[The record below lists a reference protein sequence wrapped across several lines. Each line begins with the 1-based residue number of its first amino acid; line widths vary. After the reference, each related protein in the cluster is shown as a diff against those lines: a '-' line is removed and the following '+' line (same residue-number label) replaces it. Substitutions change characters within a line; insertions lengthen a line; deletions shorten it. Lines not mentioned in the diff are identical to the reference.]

1 MPATNPF
8 GKTGTGVIIADC
20 RLMIYDFKPKKINN
34 LKSKIPMSIIQEF
47 LRYNRQTI
55 LPEIGYEGQEKLKKT
70 KVLVIGAGGLGCPI
84 LQYIATAGVGFIGIM
99 DFDTIEI
106 HNLHRQ
112 VLYTENEIGQQKA
125 VVAKEIVSK
134 LNPLIEAVSINEKL
148 TLKNASKI
156 INQYDIIVD
165 GSDNFT
171 TRYLVN
177 DICVEL
183 NKPLVY
189 GSILKFEGQVAVFN
203 HNGSKNLRDLFP
215 EMPNPKDVPN
225 CNLNGV
231 LGTLPGI
238 IGTMMAH
245 ETLKLILE
253 LPTLKNELIL
263 FNTLN
268 WNFTKLNF

>member
-1 MPATNPF
+1 
-8 GKTGTGVIIADC
+8 
-20 RLMIYDFKPKKINN
+20 
-34 LKSKIPMSIIQEF
+34 MSIIKEF

-55 LPEIGYEGQEKLKKT
+55 LPEIGDEGQEKLKKAR
-70 KVLVIGAGGLGCPI
+70 VLVIGAGGLGCPI
-84 LQYIATAGVGFIGIM
+84 LQYIATAGVGFIGII

-112 VLYTENEIGQQKA
+112 ILYTENEIGREKA
-125 VVAKEIVSK
+125 IVAQEVVSK
-134 LNPLIEAVSINEKL
+134 LNPLIEVKSINEKL
-148 TLKNASKI
+148 TIENASQI
-156 INQYDIIVD
+156 IKQYDIIVD
-165 GSDNFT
+165 GSDNFA

-177 DICVEL
+177 DTCVQL
-183 NKPLVY
+183 NKPLIY

-203 HNGSKNLRDLFP
+203 HKGSKNLRDLFP
-215 EMPNPKDVPN
+215 EMPDPKDVPN

-253 LPTLKNELIL
+253 LPTLNNELVL
-263 FNTLN
+263 FNTVN
-268 WNFTKLNF
+268 WSFTKLNF

>member
-1 MPATNPF
+1 
-8 GKTGTGVIIADC
+8 
-20 RLMIYDFKPKKINN
+20 
-34 LKSKIPMSIIQEF
+34 MSIIQEF

-55 LPEIGYEGQEKLKKT
+55 LPEIGDEGQEKLKKA
-70 KVLVIGAGGLGCPI
+70 KVLVIGAGGLGCPV

-112 VLYTENEIGQQKA
+112 ILYTENEIGQEKSI
-125 VVAKEIVSK
+125 VAREVVSK
-134 LNPLIEAVSINEKL
+134 LNPLIEVIAIPEKL
-148 TLKNASKI
+148 TTENASEI
-156 INQYDIIVD
+156 IKDYDIIVD
-165 GSDNFT
+165 GSDNFK

-177 DICVEL
+177 DTCVSL
-183 NKPLVY
+183 KKTLVY
-189 GSILKFEGQVAVFN
+189 GSILKFEGQLAVFN

-215 EMPNPKDVPN
+215 EMPDPKEVPN

-245 ETLKLILE
+245 ETLKLVLE
-253 LPTLKNELIL
+253 LPTLRNELVL
-263 FNTLN
+263 FDTLD

>member
-1 MPATNPF
+1 
-8 GKTGTGVIIADC
+8 
-20 RLMIYDFKPKKINN
+20 
-34 LKSKIPMSIIQEF
+34 MSIIQEF

-55 LPEIGYEGQEKLKKT
+55 LPEIGDDGQEKLKKAR
-70 KVLVIGAGGLGCPI
+70 VLVIGAGGLGCPI

-112 VLYTENEIGQQKA
+112 ILYTENEIGQQKSI
-125 VVAKEIVSK
+125 VAQKVVSK
-134 LNPLIEAVSINEKL
+134 LNPLIESVAINEKL
-148 TLKNASKI
+148 TSENAAQI
-156 INQYDIIVD
+156 IEQFDIIVD
-165 GSDNFT
+165 GSDNFS

-177 DICVEL
+177 DTCTAL
-183 NKPLVY
+183 KKTLVY
-189 GSILKFEGQVAVFN
+189 GSILRFEGQIAVFN
-203 HNGSKNLRDLFP
+203 HMGSKNLRDLFP
-215 EMPNPKDVPN
+215 EMPDPKEVPN

-238 IGTMMAH
+238 IGNMMAH

-253 LPTLKNELIL
+253 LPSLKNELVI

-268 WNFTKLNF
+268 WSFTKLNF

>member
-1 MPATNPF
+1 
-8 GKTGTGVIIADC
+8 
-20 RLMIYDFKPKKINN
+20 
-34 LKSKIPMSIIQEF
+34 MSIIKEF
-47 LRYNRQTI
+47 LRYSRQTI
-55 LPEIGYEGQEKLKKT
+55 LPEIGDEGQEKLKKA

-84 LQYIATAGVGFIGIM
+84 LQYIASAGVGFIGIM

-112 VLYTENEIGQQKA
+112 ILYTESEIGQHKA
-125 VVAKEIVSK
+125 IVAQNIVSK
-134 LNPLIEAVSINEKL
+134 LNPLIQAEAIAEKL
-148 TLKNASKI
+148 TIENAARI
-156 INQYDIIVD
+156 IQQYDVIVD
-165 GSDNFT
+165 GSDNFA

-177 DICVEL
+177 DTCVDL

-215 EMPNPKDVPN
+215 EMPDPKYVPN
-225 CNLNGV
+225 CNINGV
-231 LGTLPGI
+231 LGSLPGI
-238 IGTMMAH
+238 IGTIMAH

-253 LPTLKNELIL
+253 LHFLKNELVL

-268 WNFTKLNF
+268 WSFTKLNF

>member
-1 MPATNPF
+1 MT
-8 GKTGTGVIIADC
+8 
-20 RLMIYDFKPKKINN
+20 
-34 LKSKIPMSIIQEF
+34 IIQEF

-55 LPEIGYEGQEKLKKT
+55 LPEIGDEGQEKLKKA
-70 KVLVIGAGGLGCPI
+70 KVLVIGAGGLGCPV
-84 LQYIATAGVGFIGIM
+84 LQYISTAGVGCIGII

-112 VLYTENEIGQQKA
+112 ILYTENQVGENKA
-125 VVAKEIVSK
+125 LVAKSVLEK
-134 LNPLIEAVSINEKL
+134 LNPLIEVVAIPEKL
-148 TLKNASKI
+148 TAENAEKI
-156 INQYDIIVD
+156 IPQYDVIVD
-165 GSDNFT
+165 GSDNFA

-177 DICVEL
+177 DTCVAFQ
-183 NKPLVY
+183 KPLVY
-189 GSILKFEGQVAVFN
+189 GSILKFEGQVAIFN
-203 HNGSKNLRDLFP
+203 LNGSKNLRDLFP
-215 EMPNPKDVPN
+215 EMPNPKEVPN

-253 LPTLKNELIL
+253 LPTLKNELVL

-268 WNFTKLNF
+268 WSFTKLNF